1 MGGWN
6 HNLHYHDVVLRA
18 VPADC
23 QRALDVGCG
32 QGQLALELAQHCE
45 EVVAIDADR
54 ETLTRARSACSRE
67 PRMHFVEGDV
77 MNDPFAEG
85 SFDFISAVATLHH
98 LPLRPA
104 LERFQSLLRPGGV
117 LALIGL
123 YRPQTIEDYA
133 WAAAAF
139 PASRV
144 LKWLRGRTEVTAPLQ
159 EPKETLSEIRAACE
173 EILPGGVFRRRLFFR
188 YSFVW
193 RKP

>member
-1 MGGWN
+1 
-6 HNLHYHDVVLRA
+6 
-18 VPADC
+18 
-23 QRALDVGCG
+23 
-32 QGQLALELAQHCE
+32 
-45 EVVAIDADR
+45 
-54 ETLTRARSACSRE
+54 
-67 PRMHFVEGDV
+67 
-77 MNDPFAEG
+77 
-85 SFDFISAVATLHH
+85 
-98 LPLRPA
+98 
-104 LERFQSLLRPGGV
+104 
-117 LALIGL
+117 LIGL